1 MAESDVTAWIRRSL
15 TKEVVLAF
23 LLGVLVGLVV
33 LGWGLWPVRWTDAD
47 PADLREIHKAS
58 YLQTI
63 ADSYA
68 LTADAEAAHARLEA
82 LMVPGEDDSSLAAQL
97 QTLVKARLDAGRAD
111 EALRLQGLASAVIL
125 PPIPTPAPTD
135 AQPATTTSSG
145 LQRAIGT
152 AFFLILLG
160 AGVLLLLTQLQ
171 KREAI
176 RRRRVPSTA
185 GPLGA
190 TEEAEPGV
198 ATAPSERSLGQ
209 FETAYAI
216 GDPEYDVSTSVHS
229 PSGEFIGEY
238 GVSALE
244 EVLLEAGGISGFEV
258 WLFDKDDVRT
268 ETKVLLSELAF
279 ADAAFREK
287 VAHKGELLR
296 AQPGQVLSLETA
308 NLHLDATITDLEYA
322 DDAKAAFAKLTA
334 KLEVSAS

>member
-23 LLGVLVGLVV
+23 LLGILVGLVV
-33 LGWGLWPVRWTDAD
+33 LGWGLWPVGWTDAD
-47 PADLREIHKAS
+47 PTDLREIHKAS

-68 LTADAEAAHARLEA
+68 LTADAEAARTRLEA
-82 LMVPGEDDSSLAAQL
+82 LVVPGEDDSSVAAQL

-111 EALRLQGLASAVIL
+111 EALRLQGLASALSL
-125 PPIPTPAPTD
+125 PPSSTPAPSED
-135 AQPATTTSSG
+135 EPTTTGTG

-152 AFFLILLG
+152 AFFLLLLG

-176 RRRRVPSTA
+176 RRRRLPSAT
-185 GPLGA
+185 GPLDA
-190 TEEAEPGV
+190 AEEAAVGV
-198 ATAPSERSLGQ
+198 VTAPSEQSLGQ
-209 FETAYAI
+209 FETAYTI
-216 GDPEYDVSTSVHS
+216 GDSEYDVSTSVHS
-229 PSGEFIGEY
+229 PGGEFIGEY

-244 EVLLEAGGISGFEV
+244 EVLLEEAEGISGFEV

-268 ETKVLLSELAF
+268 ETKVLLSGQAF
-279 ADAAFREK
+279 DDAAFREK

-296 AQPGQVLSLETA
+296 AQAGQVLSLDTA
-308 NLHLDATITDLEYA
+308 NLHLDATITDLEYV
-322 DDAKAAFAKLTA
+322 DDAQAAFANLTA